1 MASGLNSGLENPEDP
16 EWERG
21 ESRLAR
27 GESAGPA
34 SPSSWQTREEAI
46 CVQLWA
52 GTARGGS
59 AGGRREAPQPG
70 LDVAARDGKCLIKP
84 QPVQSHRL
92 LAAPP

>member
-1 MASGLNSGLENPEDP
+1 MVVGGRSQFMCVRIFFLLLLNKQ
-16 EWERG
+16 RG
-21 ESRLAR
+21 V
-27 GESAGPA
+27 AGPA